1 MSLPFPA
8 LRRNCSAWAA
18 SMCSLRARTRTRRKS
33 STHSTAQKV
42 WCARTAGKDCRE
54 VITDRVARL
63 PQRSRRRSPTA
74 SSCPRRCARPRNT
87 RGKRSTRGSVRVWV
101 NTYQTGFF
109 GRGKWMSRAQA
120 RPEHW
125 VVSHAGVRGLYAVT
139 PDEPDIGVLTRKVG
153 TALLA
158 LCREARIP
166 FVIND
171 DLDLARAI
179 RADGLH
185 LGRDDVSIAAARAK
199 LGEDKLL
206 GVSCYD
212 RLELALDARE
222 AGADYVAFGSAFPS
236 STKPEVTRAPL
247 SLYREARARLDFP
260 IVAIGGITTENAHAV
275 IEAGADAVADRK

>member
-1 MSLPFPA
+1 
-8 LRRNCSAWAA
+8 
-18 SMCSLRARTRTRRKS
+18 
-33 STHSTAQKV
+33 
-42 WCARTAGKDCRE
+42 
-54 VITDRVARL
+54 
-63 PQRSRRRSPTA
+63 
-74 SSCPRRCARPRNT
+74 
-87 RGKRSTRGSVRVWV
+87 
-101 NTYQTGFF
+101 
-109 GRGKWMSRAQA
+109 MSRAQA
-120 RPEHW
+120 RPERW

-139 PDEPDIGVLTRKVG
+139 PDEPDIGSLARKVRKALAGGVRILQYRNKSANAALRREQG

-185 LGRDDVSIAAARAK
+185 LGRDDVSIAVARAQ

-212 RLELALDARE
+212 RLELALAARE

-236 STKPEVTRAPL
+236 STKPEATRAPL
-247 SLYREARARLDFP
+247 SLYREARARLDLP
-260 IVAIGGITTENAHAV
+260 IVAIGGITTENAHNV
-275 IEAGADAVADRK
+275 IEAGADAVAVISALFDSPDIEAAARSFSRLFDKKNP

>member
-1 MSLPFPA
+1 
-8 LRRNCSAWAA
+8 
-18 SMCSLRARTRTRRKS
+18 
-33 STHSTAQKV
+33 
-42 WCARTAGKDCRE
+42 
-54 VITDRVARL
+54 
-63 PQRSRRRSPTA
+63 
-74 SSCPRRCARPRNT
+74 
-87 RGKRSTRGSVRVWV
+87 
-101 NTYQTGFF
+101 
-109 GRGKWMSRAQA
+109 MSRAQA
-120 RPEHW
+120 RPERW

-139 PDEPDIGVLTRKVG
+139 PDEPDIGSLARKVRKALAGGVRILQYRNKSANAALRREQG

-185 LGRDDVSIAAARAK
+185 LGRDDVSIAVARAQ

-212 RLELALDARE
+212 RLELALAARE

-236 STKPEVTRAPL
+236 STKPEATRAPL
-247 SLYREARARLDFP
+247 SLYREARARLDLP
-260 IVAIGGITTENAHAV
+260 IVAIGGITTENAHNV
-275 IEAGADAVADRK
+275 IEAGADAVAVISALFDSPDIEAAARGFSRLFDKKNP